1 MLFRGQPVLV
11 ALSCELRDP
20 GSFATLTVGDVP
32 LVVVRQPDG
41 SVKGFVNVCR
51 HRGSTLLTAPCGDG
65 LRSIRCPYHA
75 WTYGLDGCLKAFPG
89 AEAGFDDVD
98 KATHGLIE
106 VPVTEQYGLVFAVAI
121 RRPARSRWP
130 TRCTAPRSR
139 SPTSRWAST
148 PTSSLV
154 STSGR

>member
-11 ALSCELRDP
+11 ALSCELREP
-20 GSFATLTVGDVP
+20 GRRTSRCTVGDVP

-75 WTYGLDGCLKAFPG
+75 WTYGLDGAPHGASPG
-89 AEAGFDDVD
+89 PSPGS
-98 KATHGLIE
+98 T
-106 VPVTEQYGLVFAVAI
+106 TST
-121 RRPARSRWP
+121 RRP
-130 TRCTAPRSR
+130 TA
-139 SPTSRWAST
+139 
-148 PTSSLV
+148 
-154 STSGR
+154 